1 MEHAGEDGAHLVND
15 EAKAKAQQR
24 NHGKVDKGDGA
35 AHGISH
41 DKGEDQHQRRA
52 HGDADDEHERLL
64 HVGDIGGEA
73 RDQRGAGERV
83 DVGERER
90 LDLIE
95 QVVTQVFG
103 KTAAGVAAGDASG
116 GAKEQ
121 RDKGEEHQ
129 DAGGGQDLFHRGA
142 GLNGV
147 DEVCRHKGDGHLAGN
162 LAEHQ

>member
-1 MEHAGEDGAHLVND
+1 MND
-15 EAKAKAQQR
+15 ETQAKAQQR

-35 AHGISH
+35 AHGVGH

-52 HGDADDEHERLL
+52 HGDTDDEHERLL
-64 HVGDIGGEA
+64 HVGDVGGEA
-73 RDQRGAGERV
+73 RDQRGAGERI
-83 DVGERER
+83 DVGEREG
-90 LDLIE
+90 LDLVE
-95 QVVTQVFG
+95 QIMAQVFG
-103 KTAAGVAAGDASG
+103 KAAAGMAAGDASG

-121 RDKGEEHQ
+121 RDQGQEHQ

-147 DEVCRHKGDGHLAGN
+147 DEVRRHKGDGHLAGN